1 MGKIKFHALIFCWEK
16 ENPNTQDEVKHS
28 QIYLDGVCY
37 CDLKGF
43 ISLAFDSKQ
52 YFLTV
57 W

>member
-57 W
+57 